1 MTDIH
6 TKTDRELLIET
17 RTDVAWLIKLFD
29 EHIAAHRK
37 VTLLAVGA
45 ILSSITAILISLVG

>member
-29 EHIAAHRK
+29 EHIDPEQHYRDFDFSSR
-37 VTLLAVGA
+37 VVPHFVGQ
-45 ILSSITAILISLVG
+45 